1 MTTNTASPKAKDL
14 LQQEQEQEQ
23 AARLAAAE
31 AAIFS
36 GNFDDDDSEDHH
48 GPLLHSTPSKINT
61 IPASGKVTQPATSQE
76 SSLAAA
82 AAAIFSDE
90 STAPAPQED
99 KPAAD
104 NSALRLAAAAA
115 AIFQN
120 DEEPEASK
128 EPAPQVE
135 DNPAARLAAAA
146 AAIFQNDAEPEA
158 SKEPAPQVED
168 NPAARLAAAA
178 AAIFQNDDAATQPES
193 AKEAPQ
199 DSQETTSPAE
209 ADAEA
214 DPAARLAAAAAAVFQ
229 EQNNDAATAES
240 APAIDE
246 NADPA
251 ARLAAAAAATFQNT
265 EEPEAES
272 EPQKPTFLPPDP
284 VLGIPSSNL
293 PPELQEGQRYLAK
306 WLLAFYNPLLT
317 NDERAQLLE
326 ITAHGSDYVK
336 PLQDLA
342 NSIIIRETQL
352 PPQGMA
358 PDGMM
363 PPEGMVPPQDM
374 GPDGM
379 MPPQDMGPDGMM
391 PPQGMG
397 PDGMMP
403 PEGMAPD
410 GMMPPAPQVPPIVP
424 EEPTAEL
431 QEAIDALLQQEDS
444 FNVSLDDPNAT
455 CSQIALLSLREFAP
469 FMNID
474 ERLNF
479 MGTVLY
485 DTDDIWGFQNMMSA
499 VRLRAIVAERA
510 AEEANNAPPEP
521 EEVVPAEPV
530 EEVRT
535 PRVFTTRLKPEE
547 RPQPPVVEPAPEEA
561 PKPKVTR
568 RRTRVVRNV
577 AAATRTTIGAD
588 GKTTTT
594 TIMPTKQRG
603 RRKKTEELQGTELK
617 AAAFSALF
625 GDDHHDHD
633 E

>member
-1 MTTNTASPKAKDL
+1 MTTNKASPKAKDL

-120 DEEPEASK
+120 DE
-128 EPAPQVE
+128 
-135 DNPAARLAAAA
+135 
-146 AAIFQNDAEPEA
+146 EPEA

-379 MPPQDMGPDGMM
+379 MPPEGMMPPQGMGPEGMVPPQDMGPEGMMPTQDMGPDGMM

>member
-1 MTTNTASPKAKDL
+1 MP
-14 LQQEQEQEQ
+14 
-23 AARLAAAE
+23 
-31 AAIFS
+31 
-36 GNFDDDDSEDHH
+36 
-48 GPLLHSTPSKINT
+48 
-61 IPASGKVTQPATSQE
+61 
-76 SSLAAA
+76 
-82 AAAIFSDE
+82 
-90 STAPAPQED
+90 
-99 KPAAD
+99 
-104 NSALRLAAAAA
+104 
-115 AIFQN
+115 
-120 DEEPEASK
+120 
-128 EPAPQVE
+128 
-135 DNPAARLAAAA
+135 
-146 AAIFQNDAEPEA
+146 
-158 SKEPAPQVED
+158 
-168 NPAARLAAAA
+168 
-178 AAIFQNDDAATQPES
+178 
-193 AKEAPQ
+193 PQ
-199 DSQETTSPAE
+199 DMG
-209 ADAEA
+209 
-214 DPAARLAAAAAAVFQ
+214 
-229 EQNNDAATAES
+229 
-240 APAIDE
+240 
-246 NADPA
+246 
-251 ARLAAAAAATFQNT
+251 
-265 EEPEAES
+265 
-272 EPQKPTFLPPDP
+272 PD
-284 VLGIPSSNL
+284 GMM
-293 PPELQEGQRYLAK
+293 PPEGMM
-306 WLLAFYNPLLT
+306 
-317 NDERAQLLE
+317 
-326 ITAHGSDYVK
+326 
-336 PLQDLA
+336 
-342 NSIIIRETQL
+342 
-352 PPQGMA
+352 PPQGMGPEGMMPPEGMVPPQDMD

-374 GPDGM
+374 GPNGMMTPEGM
-379 MPPQDMGPDGMM
+379 MPTQD
-391 PPQGMG
+391 MG

-403 PEGMAPD
+403 PEGMAPE
-410 GMMPPAPQVPPIVP
+410 GMMPPAPPVPPIVP

>member
-1 MTTNTASPKAKDL
+1 M
-14 LQQEQEQEQ
+14 
-23 AARLAAAE
+23 
-31 AAIFS
+31 
-36 GNFDDDDSEDHH
+36 
-48 GPLLHSTPSKINT
+48 
-61 IPASGKVTQPATSQE
+61 
-76 SSLAAA
+76 
-82 AAAIFSDE
+82 
-90 STAPAPQED
+90 
-99 KPAAD
+99 
-104 NSALRLAAAAA
+104 
-115 AIFQN
+115 
-120 DEEPEASK
+120 
-128 EPAPQVE
+128 
-135 DNPAARLAAAA
+135 
-146 AAIFQNDAEPEA
+146 
-158 SKEPAPQVED
+158 
-168 NPAARLAAAA
+168 
-178 AAIFQNDDAATQPES
+178 
-193 AKEAPQ
+193 
-199 DSQETTSPAE
+199 
-209 ADAEA
+209 
-214 DPAARLAAAAAAVFQ
+214 
-229 EQNNDAATAES
+229 
-240 APAIDE
+240 
-246 NADPA
+246 
-251 ARLAAAAAATFQNT
+251 
-265 EEPEAES
+265 
-272 EPQKPTFLPPDP
+272 
-284 VLGIPSSNL
+284 LGIPSSNL

-363 PPEGMVPPQDM
+363 PPEGM
-374 GPDGM
+374 
-379 MPPQDMGPDGMM
+379 M

-403 PEGMAPD
+403 PEGMVPPQDMGPDGMMPPEDMMPPQGMGPEGMMPPEGMVPPQDMGPDGMMPPEGMVPPQDMGPD
-410 GMMPPAPQVPPIVP
+410 GMMPPAPPVPPIVP

-431 QEAIDALLQQEDS
+431 QEAINALLQQEDS

>member
-1 MTTNTASPKAKDL
+1 M
-14 LQQEQEQEQ
+14 
-23 AARLAAAE
+23 
-31 AAIFS
+31 
-36 GNFDDDDSEDHH
+36 
-48 GPLLHSTPSKINT
+48 
-61 IPASGKVTQPATSQE
+61 
-76 SSLAAA
+76 
-82 AAAIFSDE
+82 
-90 STAPAPQED
+90 
-99 KPAAD
+99 
-104 NSALRLAAAAA
+104 RLAAAAA

-178 AAIFQNDDAATQPES
+178 AAIFQNDDDAATQPES

-379 MPPQDMGPDGMM
+379 MPP
-391 PPQGMG
+391 
-397 PDGMMP
+397 
-403 PEGMAPD
+403 EGMAPD
-410 GMMPPAPQVPPIVP
+410 GMMPPAPQVPRVCRWHRQGNADDMPRPAACQAISRAARRP
-424 EEPTAEL
+424 AAPCHISKTARSCTSPPTAGG
-431 QEAIDALLQQEDS
+431 ANMAARPSTAL
-444 FNVSLDDPNAT
+444 
-455 CSQIALLSLREFAP
+455 
-469 FMNID
+469 
-474 ERLNF
+474 
-479 MGTVLY
+479 
-485 DTDDIWGFQNMMSA
+485 
-499 VRLRAIVAERA
+499 
-510 AEEANNAPPEP
+510 
-521 EEVVPAEPV
+521 PV
-530 EEVRT
+530 
-535 PRVFTTRLKPEE
+535 
-547 RPQPPVVEPAPEEA
+547 
-561 PKPKVTR
+561 
-568 RRTRVVRNV
+568 
-577 AAATRTTIGAD
+577 
-588 GKTTTT
+588 GK
-594 TIMPTKQRG
+594 G
-603 RRKKTEELQGTELK
+603 
-617 AAAFSALF
+617 
-625 GDDHHDHD
+625 
-633 E
+633 